1 MQMNL
6 TLFSDLLKDLAE
18 ITSKPIT
25 DRTIKT
31 YWQELFKV
39 SAADLRKAFKVFA
52 AKGKWATINE
62 WLQECGY
69 KPQETRL
76 EAYQAAQEQ
85 TLIDVPT
92 KSPMVES
99 GEMTW
104 MFEAE
109 TESETQAD
117 LLFAEKERQL
127 KAQGWTVRGATTNR
141 ARTKP
146 EGKAPSKTVFV
157 RFWDCIKVQP
167 YTPSRRFNTPQ
178 EGMAAIKELLGESMT
193 MRMIP
198 HAESYEKGPR
208 SVETGPDDAWVF

>member
-1 MQMNL
+1 MEMNSNQ
-6 TLFSDLLKDLAE
+6 FSDLLKDIAE
-18 ITSKPIT
+18 ITGEQIT

-31 YWQELFKV
+31 YWHALFKIDA
-39 SAADLRKAFKVFA
+39 SRLRETFKVFA

-69 KPQETRL
+69 RTEATRQERY
-76 EAYQAAQEQ
+76 EASTPEQ
-85 TLIDVPT
+85 LIDVKT

-117 LLFAEKERQL
+117 LLFSEKERQL
-127 KAQGWTVRGATTNR
+127 KAQGWTVRGTTTNR
-141 ARTKP
+141 ARTRP
-146 EGKAPSKTVFV
+146 EGKAPSKTIFV

-167 YTPSRRFNTPQ
+167 YNPSRRFNTPQ
-178 EGMAAIKELLGESMT
+178 EGMAAIKELLGPEMA
-193 MRMIP
+193 RKLIP
-198 HAESYEKGPR
+198 CAESYEKGPT
-208 SVETGPDDAWVF
+208 SVETVPVEQWEF

>member
-1 MQMNL
+1 MEMNSNQ
-6 TLFSDLLKDLAE
+6 FSDLVKDLAE
-18 ITSKPIT
+18 ITGKQIT

-31 YWQELFKV
+31 YWHSLFKV
-39 SAADLRKAFKVFA
+39 DASRLRETFKVFA

-69 KPQETRL
+69 RTEETRQERY
-76 EAYQAAQEQ
+76 EATTQEQ
-85 TLIDVPT
+85 LIDVKT

-117 LLFAEKERQL
+117 LLFAQKERQL
-127 KAQGWTVRGATTNR
+127 KAQGWTVRGTTTSR
-141 ARTKP
+141 ARTRP
-146 EGKAPSKTVFV
+146 EGKAPSKTIFV
-157 RFWDCIKVQP
+157 RFWDGIKVVP
-167 YTPSRRFNTPQ
+167 YTPSRRFNTQQ
-178 EGMAAIKELLGESMT
+178 EGMAAIKELIGAEMT
-193 MRMIP
+193 MKLIP

-208 SVETGPDDAWVF
+208 SVKTQPADQWEF

>member
-1 MQMNL
+1 MEMNS
-6 TLFSDLLKDLAE
+6 TQFSDLMKDLAE
-18 ITSKPIT
+18 ITGKSIT

-52 AKGKWATINE
+52 AKGKWATLNE

-76 EAYQAAQEQ
+76 ESYLAAQEQ
-85 TLIDVPT
+85 TLIDVLT
-92 KSPMVES
+92 KNPMVES

-117 LLFAEKERQL
+117 ILFTEKERQL
-127 KAQGWTVRGATTNR
+127 VAQGWTVRGTTTNR

-157 RFWDCIKVQP
+157 KFWDCIKVQP
-167 YTPSRRFNTPQ
+167 YTPSRRFKTPQ
-178 EGMAAIKELLGESMT
+178 EGMAAIKALLGESMAS
-193 MRMIP
+193 RLIP
-198 HAESYEKGPR
+198 HAESYEKGPS
-208 SVETGPDDAWVF
+208 SVQTGPDDGWAF